1 MKRLSERWMYY
12 CGLLIGYMYN
22 SGSSFNVDTAL
33 KDMKHIQNLLD
44 AEEQGLL
51 LRLPIAEGTEVFTIA
66 NNTDA
71 CGFDCEHFVF
81 GIDCYDYCT
90 KLDDFENPQFQEM
103 PICDNQ
109 FLEIRKI
116 KTNIKWILANGEML
130 GKKFFLTKEEAKAAL
145 QAMKG
150 GE

>member
-1 MKRLSERWMYY
+1 MKRLTKRNGKYIEYSDEN
-12 CGLLIGYMYN
+12 YN
-22 SGSSFNVDTAL
+22 DSVDNYTMLDKCLSKLA
-33 KDMKHIQNLLD
+33 DYED

-51 LRLPIAEGTEVFTIA
+51 LRLPIAEGTEVFTIV

-81 GIDCYDYCT
+81 GIDCYDFCT
-90 KLDDFENPQFQEM
+90 KLDDLENPQFQET
-103 PICDNQ
+103 PICENQ